1 MLSDLFAQSLIAQ
14 SLFAQSAVHAPSGT
28 NSLSWFLV
36 IFCTVLGL
44 IVALNPSRRAIE
56 IKRTKE

>member
-1 MLSDLFAQSLIAQ
+1 MVSYLIAQSLIAQ
-14 SLFAQSAVHAPSGT
+14 SAVQAPSGT
-28 NSLSWFLV
+28 NSLSWFIL

-44 IVALNPSRRAIE
+44 LVALNPSRRAIE